1 MAIKKV
7 IEIDVD
13 QVQAMGGLDALQQSL
28 GEVEKKTTS
37 LKTEYRKAQQEVARL
52 SDEFGA
58 TSKQAIEAAK
68 RAGELGDKIA
78 DAKALTD
85 AFNPDAKF
93 NALSSSLSGVASGFA
108 AYQGAL
114 GLVGVESKEVEQQLL
129 KVQSALALSQG
140 LQGLGEAKDSFK
152 QLKAVAVNAF
162 NGIKAAIGSTGIGLL
177 VIALG
182 TIVTYWDDIKETV
195 SGVSSEQKK
204 LNTQLNESAK
214 KSKESLDTLNAQDE
228 TLKRQG
234 KTEREILQ
242 LKQKQ
247 TQEAINQQIKA
258 IENNIQLRKVA
269 EETSQRNK
277 EILKGILDFV
287 AAPIV
292 SLLKGID
299 AIGERFGKTFGLA
312 EGFKNFTAELIFD
325 PKEVKEKGEQASK
338 EEQKILNDLI
348 NQRDGYANQIK
359 AIDDKTNEEA
369 KRKADERLKIA
380 EEEYKRL
387 QELQNQRGRSAEAEY
402 DALLKLEADARER
415 NRVAG
420 LTELEQVQQKY
431 DAQIEA
437 LKQAGISTVELEIEK
452 ANAINDINLKQQALE
467 EEQRLKREE
476 EDQKELER
484 KKILKEQELAL
495 TAQTFGKIAEIA
507 GRNSKIGKAFAV
519 GQALINTYQGI
530 TAELQTKAVTP
541 YEIGLKVANI
551 AFVASTG
558 FKAVKQILA
567 TNPMSSGG
575 GGGAS
580 SASVGGGGAS
590 ATPQFNLVGQSS
602 TNQLTATIAGQ
613 QNQPIQTYV
622 VGSQVTSQQALDRNA
637 VANSVFG

>member
-1 MAIKKV
+1 MSIKKI
-7 IEIDVD
+7 IEIDVES
-13 QVQAMGGLDALQQSL
+13 VQAMGGLDALQQSL
-28 GEVEKKTTS
+28 VEVEKKTTS

-93 NALSSSLSGVASGFA
+93 NALSASLSGVASGFA

-114 GLVGVESKEVEQQLL
+114 GLVGVESKEVEEQLL

-152 QLKAVAVNAF
+152 QLKAVAVNAL
-162 NGIKAAIGSTGIGLL
+162 NGIKSAIGSTGIGLL

-182 TIVTYWDDIKETV
+182 TIYTYWDDIKETV
-195 SGVSSEQKK
+195 SGVSSEQKS

-214 KSKESLDTLNAQDE
+214 KSKESLDNLNAQDE

-234 KTEREILQ
+234 KTEREILVI
-242 LKQKQ
+242 KQKQ

-292 SLLKGID
+292 SILAGID
-299 AIGERFGKTFGLA
+299 AIGAKFGKTFGLA
-312 EGFKNFTAELIFD
+312 EGFKEFTANLVFD
-325 PKEVKEKGEQASK
+325 PKEVKAKGEEAAK
-338 EEQKILNDLI
+338 EEQKILNELI
-348 NQRDGYANQIK
+348 NQRDGYANQIT
-359 AIDDKTNEEA
+359 AIDKNTNEEA

-402 DALLKLEADARER
+402 DALLKLEADAKER
-415 NRVAG
+415 NRIAG

-437 LKQAGISTVELEIEK
+437 ARQAGISTTELEIEK
-452 ANAINDINLKQQALE
+452 ANAINDINLKTQA
-467 EEQRLKREE
+467 EEQRIRDENKLKDE
-476 EDQKELER
+476 QELER
-484 KKILKEQELAL
+484 KRILKEQELAL
-495 TAQTFGKIAEIA
+495 VGETFGKISFLL
-507 GRNSKIGKAFAV
+507 GKNSKAGKAFAIA
-519 GQALINTYQGI
+519 QALINTYQGI
-530 TAELQTKAVTP
+530 TAELATKAVTP
-541 YEIGLKVANI
+541 YEIGLKVVNVAYI
-551 AFVASTG
+551 AKTGFDAVKKIASTN
-558 FKAVKQILA
+558 
-567 TNPMSSGG
+567 TSGG
-575 GGGAS
+575 ATGGGS
-580 SASVGGGGAS
+580 QSVGGGSAS
-590 ATPQFNLVGQSS
+590 ATPQFNIVGQSS

-613 QNQPIQTYV
+613 QNRPVQTYV

-637 VANSVFG
+637 QQNSVFG

>member
-37 LKTEYRKAQQEVARL
+37 LRTEYRKAQQEVARL

-182 TIVTYWDDIKETV
+182 TIATYWDDIKETV

-312 EGFKNFTAELIFD
+312 EGFKNFTSELIFD

-369 KRKADERLKIA
+369 KRKADERLKIS

-467 EEQRLKREE
+467 EEQRLKRE
-476 EDQKELER
+476 
-484 KKILKEQELAL
+484 LAL

-575 GGGAS
+575 GSAS